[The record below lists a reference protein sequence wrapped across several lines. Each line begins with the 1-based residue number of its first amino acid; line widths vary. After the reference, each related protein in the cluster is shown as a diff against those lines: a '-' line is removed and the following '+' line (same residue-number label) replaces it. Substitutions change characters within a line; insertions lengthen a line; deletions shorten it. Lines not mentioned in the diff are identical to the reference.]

1 MRTQAAA
8 AAAAAAAVDPS
19 CTYTFR
25 RITIAWLE
33 FTSQKGHK
41 TDSMH
46 ERPPVR
52 PYSIVRACTESKVIG
67 NEYYCSCF
75 DRKKTNPGHISAFL
89 GGRAAFLGGR
99 AAGTRHAA
107 ASVAADDA
115 RAE

>member
-1 MRTQAAA
+1 MRTQA

-46 ERPPVR
+46 ERPSVR
-52 PYSIVRACTESKVIG
+52 PSVLVRACTESKVIG

-75 DRKKTNPGHISAFL
+75 DRKKKTNPGHISAFL
-89 GGRAAFLGGR
+89 GGRAA
-99 AAGTRHAA
+99 